1 MPNYPPDYIWTL
13 AICQKKKN
21 LVNKSQENIVTEIVS
36 SLDTLVGFLIDIML
50 LHILVY
56 IFRTFEVI
64 FNYSDIWE
72 SVTNSKD

>member
-13 AICQKKKN
+13 AICQQKN
-21 LVNKSQENIVTEIVS
+21 LVNKSQENIVVAEIVS
-36 SLDTLVGFLIDIML
+36 SLDTLMGFLIDIML
-50 LHILVY
+50 LQILVY
-56 IFRTFEVI
+56 IFITFEVI

>member
-13 AICQKKKN
+13 AICQKKN